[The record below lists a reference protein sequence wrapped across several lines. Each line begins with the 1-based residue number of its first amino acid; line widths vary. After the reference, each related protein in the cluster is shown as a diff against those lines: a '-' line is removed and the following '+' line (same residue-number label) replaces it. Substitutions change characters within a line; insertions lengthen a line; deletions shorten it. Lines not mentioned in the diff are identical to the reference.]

1 MRLLLLASSTYFFSC
16 AVTQASASFALQNT
30 ALPDPLLFLFLFSSL
45 LFSYF
50 LFSSLLFSPSLLFSS
65 LLFSSLLFSSLLFS
79 SLLFSSL
86 LFSSLLFS
94 SLLFSS
100 LLFSSLLFSFSLFL
114 SFPSL
119 CTDLFLVLSPV
130 IMILVSAA
138 SMSTRIN
145 QFLCTDYSV
154 GVSRFLTPSYQGFL
168 IHIDVYNVTF
178 LRETLFH

>member
-50 LFSSLLFSPSLLFSS
+50 LFSSLLSSS
-65 LLFSSLLFSSLLFS
+65 LP
-79 SLLFSSL
+79 LFSSL

-114 SFPSL
+114 SFPSY

-145 QFLCTDYSV
+145 QFLCTDYSM